1 MEKKNLSDEVP
12 MTEEGLEIYL
22 KLARPEE
29 AKARQSHQR
38 IVKLMQLAEKR
49 LDDIKKQ
56 RKYA

>member
-1 MEKKNLSDEVP
+1 MPKENLSDEVP
-12 MTEEGLEIYL
+12 MTEEGLELYL

-29 AKARQSHQR
+29 SKARQAHQR

-49 LDDIKKQ
+49 LEDIKKQ